1 MRNAFR
7 RYAGRRVVVQVG
19 DESIGGTLEV
29 VGDDLVLSEA
39 ALLDGDAVTSLDG
52 VVVVPAFS
60 VRWVQVT

>member
-1 MRNAFR
+1 MRNAFS
-7 RYAGRRVVVQVG
+7 RYVGRRVVVQVG

-29 VGDDLVLSEA
+29 VGGDLVLNEA
-39 ALLDGDAVTSLDG
+39 ALLDGDKVTPMDG